1 MQEWW
6 VHLTAV
12 NQGFY
17 IAAAFFSVFLVWQ
30 LIAALIGLAGA
41 DEADADAAGAHD
53 AVDAHDIAGAH
64 DADADLAAT
73 HVDDVADHEL
83 EHGGAADAAES
94 MSAFKLLSVRSVL
107 AFCTLF
113 AWAGA
118 LYLQNGKDLTWSIF
132 FAIIWG
138 AVAMVIVAL
147 IFHAMRKMTETGT
160 MRLTSCIGT
169 SGVVMLDIPAGG
181 TGEARVTVS
190 GTVQRLKARG
200 VEGAA
205 IPGGTPV
212 IVQRLL
218 GPDVLEVKPDE
229 SKDSSQK

>member
-6 VHLTAV
+6 DKLTAV

-30 LIAALIGLAGA
+30 LIAALIGLAGG
-41 DEADADAAGAHD
+41 DEADADAAGTHD
-53 AVDAHDIAGAH
+53 VDTDAGDVDAHEMDH
-64 DADADLAAT
+64 SAAS
-73 HVDDVADHEL
+73 D
-83 EHGGAADAAES
+83 AADS
-94 MSAFKLLSVRSVL
+94 MSAFKLLSIRSIL

-118 LYLQNGKDLTWSIF
+118 LYLQNGKDITWSIL
-132 FAIIWG
+132 FAILWG

-160 MRLTSCIGT
+160 IRLSSCVGT
-169 SGVVMLDIPAGG
+169 SGVVMLDIPTGG
-181 TGEARVTVS
+181 TGEARVSVN

-200 VEGAA
+200 VNGTS
-205 IPGGTPV
+205 IPSGTPV

-218 GPDVLEVKPDE
+218 GPDVLEVKPTDAT
-229 SKDSSQK
+229 DSSEKKGDLS